1 MKKVGV
7 TPDLVFLIL
16 QLTKLGKICYNSFRK
31 KKGVASVKKIVS
43 VMLVCVLVLG
53 ILPFASAEVGRVTP
67 ARCPACSDALIYRTY
82 TVDFGHRTVTYRQAS
97 CPQHGDVYGAEELS
111 AEVRHNWSGD
121 YLYGGVVCGDCGK
134 RGEVIVAVSYT
145 NCPGEPIGHQWAT
158 NHLNGSAQCS
168 LCDACW
174 DHPLDE
180 PLSKEDAVCPNHR
193 TFHTWSVDEET
204 GDIICETC
212 GLDGLEIVVT
222 D

>member
-1 MKKVGV
+1 M
-7 TPDLVFLIL
+7 
-16 QLTKLGKICYNSFRK
+16 
-31 KKGVASVKKIVS
+31 KKIVS

-111 AEVRHNWSGD
+111 TMDYGHDWVSD
-121 YLYGGVVCGDCGK
+121 YLAGGVICRECGK
-134 RGEVIVAVSYT
+134 RGTVIT
-145 NCPGEPIGHQWAT
+145 NNLECSGEPVFHRWAT

-193 TFHTWSVDEET
+193 TFHTWSVDAET

-212 GLDGLEIVVT
+212 GEIGLEIVVV